1 MLRSLV
7 GSEMCIRD
15 SSYFIGIQV
24 EGRVLLALHIARS
37 SRFEYIHRT
46 ECSCKKTS
54 LSCSLVLRV
63 RLHRPLCPLRE
74 RTQDRM
80 FMQESTI
87 VILTGASCSFT
98 SPALP
103 ASSTY
108 RRQNAH
114 ARKHHYNTHWCFE
127 FVFAVRQHPHAPFGH
142 KVKQSSKLRRQWHVG
157 TCLLYTSPSPRDS

>member
-1 MLRSLV
+1 
-7 GSEMCIRD
+7 
-15 SSYFIGIQV
+15 
-24 EGRVLLALHIARS
+24 
-37 SRFEYIHRT
+37 
-46 ECSCKKTS
+46 
-54 LSCSLVLRV
+54 
-63 RLHRPLCPLRE
+63 
-74 RTQDRM
+74 M

-157 TCLLYTSPSPRDS
+157 TLLYAVAPRTRNPTQRSTGCVLVLVWSCCGTTGCTSKPWGSIFYGVFCCTGILSTRYWIGRGLPRGRRASPGPHLRDEHSARQQSPQI